1 MDKLEIK
8 GQVVAILPL
17 EQGITKA
24 GKDWQKL
31 TIVIEFSEGNYQKKL
46 ALSASKE
53 ELIQTLQNLKQGD
66 SITAS
71 INLESREFNGK
82 WFNSVNVWKVVLG

>member
-1 MDKLEIK
+1 MDVK

-17 EQGITKA
+17 ESGITKA

-31 TIVIEFSEGNYQKKL
+31 TIIIEFSEGNYQKKL

>member
-1 MDKLEIK
+1 MEIK
-8 GQVVAILPL
+8 GTLVAILPL
-17 EQGITKA
+17 ESGITKA

-31 TIVIEFSEGNYQKKL
+31 TIVIEFNEGNYQKKL

>member
-1 MDKLEIK
+1 MEIK
-8 GQVVAILPL
+8 GQVVVILPL

-46 ALSASKE
+46 ALSATKE
-53 ELIQTLQNLKQGD
+53 ELIKTLQNLKQGD

>member
-1 MDKLEIK
+1 MEIK
-8 GQVVAILPL
+8 GQVVVILPL
-17 EQGITKA
+17 ESGITKA

-46 ALSASKE
+46 ALSATKS

-71 INLESREFNGK
+71 INLESREYNGK

>member
-1 MDKLEIK
+1 MEIK
-8 GQVVAILPL
+8 GTLVAILPL
-17 EQGITKA
+17 ESGITKA

-31 TIVIEFSEGNYQKKL
+31 TIIIEFNEGNYQKKL
-46 ALSASKE
+46 ALSATKE
-53 ELIQTLQNLKQGD
+53 ELIKTLQNLKQGD

>member
-1 MDKLEIK
+1 MEIK

-17 EQGITKA
+17 ESGVTKA

-31 TIVIEFSEGNYQKKL
+31 TIIIEFSEGNYQKKL
-46 ALSASKE
+46 ALSATKE
-53 ELIQTLQNLKQGD
+53 ELIKTLKNLKQGD

>member
-1 MDKLEIK
+1 MEIK

-31 TIVIEFSEGNYQKKL
+31 TIIIEFSEGNYQKKL
-46 ALSASKE
+46 ALSATKE
-53 ELIQTLQNLKQGD
+53 ELIKTLQNLKQGD
-66 SITAS
+66 LITAS

>member
-1 MDKLEIK
+1 MQIK

-17 EQGITKA
+17 ESGITKA

>member
-1 MDKLEIK
+1 MDVK

-17 EQGITKA
+17 ESGITKA

-31 TIVIEFSEGNYQKKL
+31 TIVIEFNEGNYQKKL

-53 ELIQTLQNLKQGD
+53 ELIKTLQNLKQGD

>member
-1 MDKLEIK
+1 MDVK

-17 EQGITKA
+17 ESGITKA

-31 TIVIEFSEGNYQKKL
+31 TIVIEFNEGNYQKKL

-66 SITAS
+66 LITAS

>member
-1 MDKLEIK
+1 MEIK
-8 GQVVAILPL
+8 GTLVAILPL
-17 EQGITKA
+17 ESGITKA

-31 TIVIEFSEGNYQKKL
+31 TIVIEFSEGNYTKKL

>member
-1 MDKLEIK
+1 MEIK

-17 EQGITKA
+17 ESGITKA

-46 ALSASKE
+46 ALSATKE
-53 ELIQTLQNLKQGD
+53 ELIKTLKNLKQGD

-82 WFNSVNVWKVVLG
+82 WFNSINVWKVVLG

>member
-1 MDKLEIK
+1 MEIK

>member
-1 MDKLEIK
+1 MEIK

-31 TIVIEFSEGNYQKKL
+31 TIIIEFSEGNYQKKL
-46 ALSASKE
+46 ALSATKE
-53 ELIQTLQNLKQGD
+53 ELIKTLKNLKQGD

>member
-1 MDKLEIK
+1 MEIK

-17 EQGITKA
+17 ESGVTKA

-31 TIVIEFSEGNYQKKL
+31 TIIIEFSEGNYQKKL
-46 ALSASKE
+46 ALSATKE
-53 ELIQTLQNLKQGD
+53 ELIKTLKNLKQGD

-82 WFNSVNVWKVVLG
+82 WFNSINVWKVVLG

>member
-1 MDKLEIK
+1 MEIK
-8 GQVVAILPL
+8 GTLVAILPL

-46 ALSASKE
+46 ALSATKE
-53 ELIQTLQNLKQGD
+53 ELIKTLQNLKQGD

>member
-1 MDKLEIK
+1 MEIK

-17 EQGITKA
+17 ESGITKA

-46 ALSASKE
+46 ALSATKE
-53 ELIQTLQNLKQGD
+53 ELIKTLKNLKQGD

>member
-1 MDKLEIK
+1 MDVK
-8 GQVVAILPL
+8 GTLVAILPL

-46 ALSASKE
+46 ALSATKE
-53 ELIQTLQNLKQGD
+53 ELIKTLQNLKQGD

>member
-1 MDKLEIK
+1 MDVK

-17 EQGITKA
+17 ESGITKA

-31 TIVIEFSEGNYQKKL
+31 TIVIEFSEGNYTKKL
-46 ALSASKE
+46 ALSATKS

>member
-1 MDKLEIK
+1 MK
-8 GQVVAILPL
+8 
-17 EQGITKA
+17 
-24 GKDWQKL
+24 
-31 TIVIEFSEGNYQKKL
+31 
-46 ALSASKE
+46 
-53 ELIQTLQNLKQGD
+53 TLQNLKQGD

>member
-1 MDKLEIK
+1 MQIK

-17 EQGITKA
+17 ESGITKA

-31 TIVIEFSEGNYQKKL
+31 TIVIEFNEGNYQKKL

>member
-1 MDKLEIK
+1 MEIK
-8 GQVVAILPL
+8 GTLVAILPL

-31 TIVIEFSEGNYQKKL
+31 TIIIEFSEGNYQKKL
-46 ALSASKE
+46 ALSATKE
-53 ELIQTLQNLKQGD
+53 ELIKTLQNLKKGD

>member
-1 MDKLEIK
+1 MEIK
-8 GQVVAILPL
+8 GTLVAILPL
-17 EQGITKA
+17 ESGITKA

>member
-1 MDKLEIK
+1 MEIK
-8 GQVVAILPL
+8 GQVVVILPL
-17 EQGITKA
+17 ESGITKA

-46 ALSASKE
+46 ALSATKE
-53 ELIQTLQNLKQGD
+53 ELIKTLQNLKQGD

>member
-1 MDKLEIK
+1 MEIK

-17 EQGITKA
+17 ESGVTKA

-31 TIVIEFSEGNYQKKL
+31 TIIIEFSEGNYQKKL
-46 ALSASKE
+46 ALSATKE
-53 ELIQTLQNLKQGD
+53 ELIQTLKNLKQGD

-82 WFNSVNVWKVVLG
+82 WFNSVNVWKIVLG

>member
-1 MDKLEIK
+1 MQIK

-46 ALSASKE
+46 ALSATKE
-53 ELIQTLQNLKQGD
+53 ELIKTLQNLKQGD
-66 SITAS
+66 LITAS

>member
-1 MDKLEIK
+1 
-8 GQVVAILPL
+8 VVAILPL
-17 EQGITKA
+17 ESGITKA

>member
-1 MDKLEIK
+1 MQIK

-17 EQGITKA
+17 ESGITKA

-31 TIVIEFSEGNYQKKL
+31 TIVIEFNEGNYQKKL
-46 ALSASKE
+46 ALSATKS

>member
-1 MDKLEIK
+1 MEIK

-17 EQGITKA
+17 ESGITKA

-31 TIVIEFSEGNYQKKL
+31 TIVIEFNEGNYQKKL
-46 ALSASKE
+46 ALSATKS

>member
-1 MDKLEIK
+1 MQIK

-17 EQGITKA
+17 ESGITKA
-24 GKDWQKL
+24 AKDWQKL
-31 TIVIEFSEGNYQKKL
+31 TIVIEFSEGNYHKKL
-46 ALSASKE
+46 ALSATKE
-53 ELIQTLQNLKQGD
+53 ELFKTLKNLNQGD

>member
-31 TIVIEFSEGNYQKKL
+31 TIIIEFSEGNYQKKL
-46 ALSASKE
+46 ALSATKE
-53 ELIQTLQNLKQGD
+53 ELIKTLQNLKQGD

>member
-1 MDKLEIK
+1 MEIK

-17 EQGITKA
+17 ESGITKA

>member
-1 MDKLEIK
+1 MEIK

-31 TIVIEFSEGNYQKKL
+31 TIVIEFNEGNYQKKL
-46 ALSASKE
+46 ALSATKS

>member
-1 MDKLEIK
+1 MEIK

-17 EQGITKA
+17 ESGITKA

-31 TIVIEFSEGNYQKKL
+31 TIIIEFNEGNYQKKL
-46 ALSASKE
+46 ALSATKE
-53 ELIQTLQNLKQGD
+53 ELIKTLQNLKQGD

>member
-1 MDKLEIK
+1 L
-8 GQVVAILPL
+8 VAILPL
-17 EQGITKA
+17 ESGITKA

>member
-1 MDKLEIK
+1 MQIK

-17 EQGITKA
+17 ESGITKS

-31 TIVIEFSEGNYQKKL
+31 TIVIEFNEGNYQKKL
-46 ALSASKE
+46 ALSATKS

>member
-1 MDKLEIK
+1 MEIK
-8 GQVVAILPL
+8 GTLVAILPL

-31 TIVIEFSEGNYQKKL
+31 TIIIEFNEGNYQKKL
-46 ALSASKE
+46 ALSATKE
-53 ELIQTLQNLKQGD
+53 ELIKTLQNLKQGD

>member
-1 MDKLEIK
+1 MEIK

-17 EQGITKA
+17 ESGITKA

-46 ALSASKE
+46 ALSATKE
-53 ELIQTLQNLKQGD
+53 ELIKALQNLNQGD

>member
-1 MDKLEIK
+1 MEIK
-8 GQVVAILPL
+8 GTLVAILPL

-46 ALSASKE
+46 ALSASKS

-66 SITAS
+66 LITAS